1 VSETS
6 ATGSPEEWVIWHDL
20 ECGTYA
26 ADLPLW
32 SELAAQAGGPVLD
45 LGCGTGRVAL
55 HLASEQHQVLGV
67 DREPTFVETL
77 NERAAGAGVSARG
90 EVGDVREL
98 SLDRRFALAVAPMQ
112 LLQILAGEEERRAC
126 LGSIAAHLEPG
137 AHAAVALVED
147 YDDAPDEG
155 PPPLPDVREVG
166 GWVYSS
172 LPVSVRP
179 AWEGIIITRLRQTVS
194 PDGEMTEVQDE
205 VHLSDL
211 PAERL
216 EEEAQAV
223 GLTVAGRLR
232 IPATED
238 HVGSTVVVLER

>member
-1 VSETS
+1 MSEMS

-20 ECGTYA
+20 ECGAYT

-32 SELAAQAGGPVLD
+32 SELAGEAAGPVLD
-45 LGCGTGRVAL
+45 LGCGTGRVTL
-55 HLASEQHQVLGV
+55 HLADEGHEVVGV
-67 DREPTFVETL
+67 DREPAFVETL
-77 NERAAGAGVSARG
+77 NERAARASVDAKGV
-90 EVGDVREL
+90 VGDVREL
-98 SLDRRFALAVAPMQ
+98 ALDGSFALAVAPMQ

-126 LGSIAAHLEPG
+126 LSSVARHIQPG
-137 AHAAVALVED
+137 GRVAVALVED
-147 YDDAPDEG
+147 FDTPDEG
-155 PPPLPDVREVG
+155 APPLPDVREVG

-216 EEEAQAV
+216 EEEAEAA
-223 GLTVAGRLR
+223 GLTVAGRLHVG
-232 IPATED
+232 ATED
-238 HVGSTVVVLER
+238 HVGSTVVVVEA